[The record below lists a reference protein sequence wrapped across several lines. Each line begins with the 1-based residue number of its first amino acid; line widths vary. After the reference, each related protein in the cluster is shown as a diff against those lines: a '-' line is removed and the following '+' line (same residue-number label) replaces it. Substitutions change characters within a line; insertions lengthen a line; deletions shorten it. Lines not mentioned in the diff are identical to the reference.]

1 MPLEASKTGMPI
13 IDIKA
18 LPVDPTGPIRWGD
31 DEGGT
36 VKRGVERTALQAGS
50 KPPQEWTEV
59 PCFIFLLLFI
69 IPIALFHQ
77 VGCVEKLYVYP
88 VKSLAPVTEQYCQ
101 ALCRCLG
108 CVKL

>member
-18 LPVDPTGPIRWGD
+18 LPVDPTAPIRWGD
-31 DEGGT
+31 GEGGT

-59 PCFIFLLLFI
+59 SVIFLSLFI
-69 IPIALFHQ
+69 IHIAPFHQ

-88 VKSLAPVTEQYCQ
+88 VKSLAPVTEQ
-101 ALCRCLG
+101 LSSSL
-108 CVKL
+108 

>member
-1 MPLEASKTGMPI
+1 MPI

-18 LPVDPTGPIRWGD
+18 LPVDPSGPGRWGD
-31 DEGGT
+31 GEEGR
-36 VKRGVERTALQAGS
+36 VKRGVERTALQPGS

-59 PCFIFLLLFI
+59 YFSFRLLFI
-69 IPIALFHQ
+69 IHIAPFHQ
-77 VGCVEKLYVYP
+77 VGCVEKLYIYP